1 MSRSLSSRGIA
12 EALPP
17 ATIYRDKCRIVGRVR
32 YNLTMT
38 QPDPILPASEAREV
52 RNVRLTFD
60 GDEVLCV
67 EGQTLAAA
75 FLATGRRAWRFTSR
89 RGEPRGVF
97 CGMGIC
103 FDCLV
108 EVDGRPNVRA
118 CLTPAAEGMR
128 VETQHGAGSW
138 EAPA

>member
-1 MSRSLSSRGIA
+1 
-12 EALPP
+12 
-17 ATIYRDKCRIVGRVR
+17 
-32 YNLTMT
+32 MT